1 MSISAIGCFFQKLQP
16 TDSLIKPANIDSFTA
31 LHFRYHRFST
41 SHTSCTSHTG
51 RVALPGA
58 GGRGEVHSGRHSSW
72 HDAVPPDCP
81 VELISLMK
89 AGVFF
94 QKAKV
99 LRWKLSFKQWMK
111 YDEIVWNDMLCLLK
125 HSQKWWG
132 ARPVGPKIPWNGLP
146 SLKSCDKSKP
156 CTARERSKLSQISTF
171 RCRLIGS
178 SGVSW
183 RVEVSF
189 LIICFVCFLQK
200 FHIGCRS
207 LGTNLGNHLCLI
219 QGQCFCL
226 KITMCKDFWNGWSLV
241 KFTGRV

>member
-16 TDSLIKPANIDSFTA
+16 TDSLIKPASIDSFTA
-31 LHFRYHRFST
+31 LYFTYHRFST
-41 SHTSCTSHTG
+41 SHTSRTSHTG
-51 RVALPGA
+51 KVALPGA

-72 HDAVPPDCP
+72 HGRCP
-81 VELISLMK
+81 
-89 AGVFF
+89 AGLSSGVDLLDEGRCLFF
-94 QKAKV
+94 KKP
-99 LRWKLSFKQWMK
+99 RLSFKQWMK

-146 SLKSCDKSKP
+146 SPKSYDKSKP
-156 CTARERSKLSQISTF
+156 CTARERSKLSQISAF

-207 LGTNLGNHLCLI
+207 LGTKLGNHLCLI